1 MSGTHP
7 ANKAGD
13 IMLLNKPE
21 VAVLCCFKIRRGKRH
36 EGIINH
42 PEQILLWSYEKSLI
56 VAKYG
61 NGMMGFE
68 FYKDHLDYT
77 VKSGLQQGGKL

>member
-1 MSGTHP
+1 MSSKVFWWEP
-7 ANKAGD
+7 S
-13 IMLLNKPE
+13 E
-21 VAVLCCFKIRRGKRH
+21 VKKIRRGKRH